1 MVRSNAREPEE
12 ILCRA
17 ETAGGRLNFLPMEK
31 DSINGPAMIK
41 YLAMIAAWVGDKD
54 LACEQLAIVIRSP
67 SGLSYGQL
75 KLRPFWDPLRCDPR
89 FEKIVASLAPK

>member
-41 YLAMIAAWVGDKD
+41 YLAMIAACVGDND
-54 LACEQLAIVIRSP
+54 LACEQLADPEVTSQALRAEQRLAHCAATRSRTC
-67 SGLSYGQL
+67 S
-75 KLRPFWDPLRCDPR
+75 
-89 FEKIVASLAPK
+89 